1 MVAQLAIPTT
11 CNQSMAAIV
20 PDESVSARYV
30 FWLLDAQ
37 YEVLRNLSGGEQRDG
52 LNLEILGSLSLPLPP
67 LDEQRAIAAFLDR
80 ETERIDALVAKKRQ
94 LIERLGEYRTALIT
108 RTVTRGLPPD
118 AARAAG
124 LDPSPGL
131 KPSGVE
137 WLGDVPEHWE
147 MVRLR
152 DCSGIQTGPF
162 GSQLHADEYVIGGVP
177 VINPSNLV
185 AGRLSPNDEDTIPA
199 DKANELRRHA
209 FAAGDIAFGRR
220 GEMARAAVVL
230 GTDLPVLCGT
240 GCLRISPE
248 RQQVEPAFL
257 LYSLGLEEL
266 RSWLEIVAVGSTLA
280 NLNEQIVG
288 RVPVALPPLPEQ
300 RAIVEYLGESLKR
313 VHHLAARGR
322 WQHRAAPGAPDRA
335 HHRCRH
341 RQDRRAG
348 AGYRCGRSRRIAA
361 LTGAAVIGEA
371 SAPCRIRARSWA
383 LSGSFIL

>member
-1 MVAQLAIPTT
+1 MALAGQGRTKGMVAQLAIPTT

-94 LIERLGEYRTALIT
+94 LIERLQEYRTALIT

-147 MVRLR
+147 V
-152 DCSGIQTGPF
+152 
-162 GSQLHADEYVIGGVP
+162 
-177 VINPSNLV
+177 
-185 AGRLSPNDEDTIPA
+185 
-199 DKANELRRHA
+199 K
-209 FAAGDIAFGRR
+209 
-220 GEMARAAVVL
+220 
-230 GTDLPVLCGT
+230 
-240 GCLRISPE
+240 
-248 RQQVEPAFL
+248 
-257 LYSLGLEEL
+257 EL
-266 RSWLEIVAVGSTLA
+266 RSLVYFRGGATPLKST
-280 NLNEQIVG
+280 G
-288 RVPVALPPLPEQ
+288 RMN
-300 RAIVEYLGESLKR
+300 
-313 VHHLAARGR
+313 
-322 WQHRAAPGAPDRA
+322 
-335 HHRCRH
+335 
-341 RQDRRAG
+341 RRMA
-348 AGYRCGRSRRIAA
+348 
-361 LTGAAVIGEA
+361 
-371 SAPCRIRARSWA
+371 
-383 LSGSFIL
+383 

>member
-94 LIERLGEYRTALIT
+94 LIERLQEYRTALIT

-137 WLGDVPEHWE
+137 WLGDVPEHWDLAPLYTRYSVDLGK
-147 MVRLR
+147 MLR
-152 DCSGIQTGPF
+152 
-162 GSQLHADEYVIGGVP
+162 
-177 VINPSNLV
+177 
-185 AGRLSPNDEDTIPA
+185 EDRT
-199 DKANELRRHA
+199 
-209 FAAGDIAFGRR
+209 R
-220 GEMARAAVVL
+220 GEHLVPYLRNVDVQWDQINF
-230 GTDLPVLCGT
+230 TDLPVIDILPDECERFTLQPGDLLVCE
-240 GCLRISPE
+240 GGEVGRAAIVPE
-248 RQQVEPAFL
+248 RGQGIAYQKAL
-257 LYSLGLEEL
+257 HRL
-266 RSWLEIVAVGSTLA
+266 RPG
-280 NLNEQIVG
+280 Q
-288 RVPVALPPLPEQ
+288 
-300 RAIVEYLGESLKR
+300 GESPRFMYYMLSFA
-313 VHHLAARGR
+313 AARGVFDAGGNPNTIPHLTGEMLR
-322 WQHRAAPGAPDRA
+322 RYRFPQPPLDEQLAIAVFLDQEVAMISELSSKVDSAIERLQEYRTALITAAVTGKIDVRELATAVTDRA
-335 HHRCRH
+335 
-341 RQDRRAG
+341 
-348 AGYRCGRSRRIAA
+348 
-361 LTGAAVIGEA
+361 E
-371 SAPCRIRARSWA
+371 
-383 LSGSFIL
+383 